1 MTVKIISKPV
11 KICPFIVFPM
21 CLKVK
26 ILMLFAEFFSEQIFL
41 SLIIYKSSRR
51 AALTIA
57 NARFKLCADS
67 CVALTS
73 FAFPIG
79 GSTKTAGSWWTGRRS
94 TSPFAFLIAIF
105 GRRFDKKVGES
116 LLFCREMP
124 NFAKF
129 VKEET
134 LSGIVVRAFLS
145 WRTGYGGAI
154 FLFIFH
160 PV

>member
-26 ILMLFAEFFSEQIFL
+26 ILMLFAEFFSEQIFFV
-41 SLIIYKSSRR
+41 LIIPKSSCCI
-51 AALTIA
+51 ALTIA
-57 NARFKLCADS
+57 NAPRTLCADS

-79 GSTKTAGSWWTGRRS
+79 GVDEDCGEPVAGRRS
-94 TSPFAFLIAIF
+94 TSSFAFLIAIF

-129 VKEET
+129 LKEET

-160 PV
+160 SV